1 MCFNEGRRQS
11 LAFERTI
18 MDTEK
23 NNNTAGLLVATPIMG
38 AVVGLSSGLLSKWLD
53 LVESFFLHFRE
64 NDLMPVA
71 TGTSAQRR
79 LLAVTI
85 GAIIAAVIW
94 FWMQRH
100 YRPVKLKKAV
110 AGQMMPFCQTI
121 LHVLTQ
127 IFYVGT
133 GGSIGRE
140 LAPRE
145 AGAMLAQH
153 WEQLVD
159 RHPHWRLSGDDRR
172 LLVAAAAGAG
182 FAGVYIAPITGA
194 MFCLEILYQKV
205 SKRAV
210 AVSFTMSAI
219 ATLVG
224 GLFKGWQPY
233 YYISQDAKF
242 FPHQILP
249 LLILLAPLLGIS
261 GTLFR
266 QALQQVSAR
275 RAVDWHVLIQLPLVG
290 LLTGLVATFFPQIAG
305 NGRGVA
311 QLAMNTSHVSRLTIA
326 LLLFGFLAK
335 LVVTLLTIK
344 GGAYGGVLT
353 PSIALGSTAGVLLGM
368 LYGLVVPGVN
378 LTQCAL
384 VGAVAFLAAS
394 QQAPLMALFM
404 LFEVCHLDFSAL
416 LPFCIAAGLSIA
428 TSRWLLS
435 RLDK

>member
-1 MCFNEGRRQS
+1 MKKRE
-11 LAFERTI
+11 
-18 MDTEK
+18 
-23 NNNTAGLLVATPIMG
+23 NTLGLIIATPVMG
-38 AVVGLSSGLLSKWLD
+38 LIVGLSSGLLSKWLD
-53 LVESFFLHFRE
+53 LTESFFLHFRE

-71 TGTSAQRR
+71 TNASGVRR
-79 LLAVTI
+79 LLAVTV
-85 GAIIAAVIW
+85 GAVIAAGIW
-94 FWMQRH
+94 FWMQQNYH
-100 YRPVKLKKAV
+100 PVKLKRAV
-110 AGQMMPFCQTI
+110 AGQAMPFWRTI
-121 LHVLTQ
+121 IHVMTQ

-145 AGAMLAQH
+145 AGAMFAQH

-159 RHPHWRLSGDDRR
+159 HHPRWRLSGDDRR

-194 MFCLEILYQKV
+194 MFCLEILYKQV

-224 GLFKGWQPY
+224 GCFKGWQPY
-233 YYISQDAKF
+233 YYVHSGAKI
-242 FPHQILP
+242 FPHSLLP
-249 LLILLAPLLGIS
+249 LLILLAPILGIC
-261 GTLFR
+261 GALFR
-266 QALQQVSAR
+266 TALQKASAR
-275 RAVDWHVLIQLPLVG
+275 RTTDWRVLIQLPLVG
-290 LLTGLVATFFPQIAG
+290 LVTGLVATFFPQIAG

-311 QLAMNTSHVSRLTIA
+311 QLAMNTHSVSEMTIA
-326 LLLFGFLAK
+326 LMFFGFFAK
-335 LVVTLLTIK
+335 MVVTLLTIK

-368 LYGLVVPGVN
+368 LYGLLVPGVS

-384 VGAVAFLAAS
+384 VGAVAFLTSS

-404 LFEVCHLDFSAL
+404 LFEVCHLNFSAL
-416 LPFCIAAGLSIA
+416 LPLCIAAGLSIA
-428 TSRWLLS
+428 TSRWFLH
-435 RLDK
+435 RLER